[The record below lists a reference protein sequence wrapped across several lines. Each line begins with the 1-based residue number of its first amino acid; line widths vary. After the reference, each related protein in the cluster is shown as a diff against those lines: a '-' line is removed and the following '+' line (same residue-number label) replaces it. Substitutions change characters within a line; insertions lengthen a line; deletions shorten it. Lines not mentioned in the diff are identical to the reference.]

1 MNGNEFTPL
10 RPNTANDRFTHSLPG
25 PDDIVR
31 VRLPNDIVVLS
42 RANFNSPS
50 VFISGLLQVGSLLD
64 PDSKIGLADFTAS
77 ALMRGSENRSFQEIY
92 YLLESSGASLGI
104 GSSAHSTRF
113 NGKAL
118 VEDLDMLLN
127 LLGEVLQFPI
137 FPLDQVELLR
147 AQLLTSLAMRAQDTG
162 EMAALSFDEVIYAH
176 HPYSR
181 PEEGYQETV
190 KAIQQADLIE
200 FHRTHYGPRGMLF
213 SIVGGV
219 DPAMAV
225 EQVEKVF
232 TGWRNPGQIALPSL
246 PDLSPL
252 TETSTKRV
260 NIPGKYQTD
269 IVVGVPGP
277 PRTSP
282 DFLVAS
288 LGNDVLGQF
297 GMMGR
302 IGKAIREN
310 AGLAYYAASS
320 LSGGPGPGPWDIQAG
335 TDPEK
340 VGRVVEMIVHEI
352 RHFVSET
359 IRGEELLDSQSSFI
373 GRLPL
378 SMESNAGVAAA
389 LISLER
395 YQLGLDYYQRYPDLI
410 KSISAEEI
418 QETARRYLKP
428 DQLGIGIAGP

>member
-1 MNGNEFTPL
+1 MNGNEFIRL
-10 RPNTANDRFTHSLPG
+10 RANTANDRFTHSLPG

-118 VEDLDMLLN
+118 VEDLEMLLN

-232 TGWRNPGQIALPSL
+232 TGWRNPGQIAPPSL

-282 DFLVAS
+282 DFLAAS

-320 LSGGPGPGPWDIQAG
+320 LSGGPGPGPWDI
-335 TDPEK
+335 T
-340 VGRVVEMIVHEI
+340 
-352 RHFVSET
+352 
-359 IRGEELLDSQSSFI
+359 
-373 GRLPL
+373 L
-378 SMESNAGVAAA
+378 SAK
-389 LISLER
+389 R
-395 YQLGLDYYQRYPDLI
+395 
-410 KSISAEEI
+410 SAE
-418 QETARRYLKP
+418 RNCS
-428 DQLGIGIAGP
+428 IANRVSLVAYPFQWSRTLE